1 MSSRFTSLKTVA
13 LSASCLACFLVFLSG
28 QGSRYYLFLSDQR
41 IVTVELISS
50 EQAILNYINL
60 SEGYEVIQAP
70 LLVFLDSEGNR
81 YRGHLI
87 KVEEP
92 SDPDQRFK
100 VSDPIAPGD
109 FRGYDILGDYR
120 FRSPPE
126 KAYFRVGSAI
136 LELEPLTQVDFERI
150 AAGIAEVDLSGATRG
165 ARRMRTAGF
174 ERGYGVL
181 YRAGTELAEAWE
193 KYFPDLEVLQP
204 IILAHP
210 LPRLPPSSAHLPDP
224 VVVNVK
230 AIITR
235 SGGVRDVSVVEE
247 IDRILDQ
254 SAVDAV
260 RNRWRFLPAI
270 SKGEIAESEL
280 TLNVFFRRQRP

>member
-1 MSSRFTSLKTVA
+1 MKTVA
-13 LSASCLACFLVFLSG
+13 LSAACLAFCLALVSG

-60 SEGYEVIQAP
+60 SEGYEVVQAP
-70 LLVFLDSEGNR
+70 LLVLLDSEGNR

-100 VSDPIAPGD
+100 VTDPIAPGD

-136 LELEPLTQVDFERI
+136 LQLEPLTQVDFERI
-150 AAGIAEVDLSGATRG
+150 AAGIAEVDLSDAGG
-165 ARRMRTAGF
+165 ARRVRAAGF
-174 ERGYGVL
+174 DRGYGVL
-181 YRAGTELAEAWE
+181 YRAGTEQAAAWE
-193 KYFPDLEVLQP
+193 EYFPDLEGLQP
-204 IILAHP
+204 ILVATP

-224 VVVNVK
+224 VVVSVS

-235 SGGVRDVSVVEE
+235 AGGVRDVSVVEG
-247 IDRILDQ
+247 INRIVDQ
-254 SAVDAV
+254 SAVDAI

-270 SKGEIAESEL
+270 SKGEVAESEL
-280 TLNVFFRRQRP
+280 TLKVFFRRQSP